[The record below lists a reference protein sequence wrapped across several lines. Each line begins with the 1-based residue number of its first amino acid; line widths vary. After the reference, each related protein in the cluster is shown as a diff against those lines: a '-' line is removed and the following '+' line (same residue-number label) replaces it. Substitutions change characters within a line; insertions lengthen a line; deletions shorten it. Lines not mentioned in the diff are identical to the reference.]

1 MEEKKKGLLLN
12 NIVLLIIALFIVL
25 AASVFL
31 FIKFFKQIDEKRKP
45 EYTVTARMYG
55 SLDSAKTCIYKD
67 SIYYSD
73 SQGLHSLSGEK
84 NIDAELGDCLL
95 NVYADKLYIY
105 KSETGE
111 VYSYDGT
118 DTNKL
123 FTVNKQQEH
132 FIVCDDLI
140 ITLSQDDHYW
150 INISYFDLK
159 SGNSTELA
167 KSKSRKMHWDEKH
180 SVEFTEFG
188 DHIYMTDAK
197 DQSGFFEI
205 LDKNKNS
212 PAFVISRDGFYIHK
226 TDGENAFFATAYNT
240 STGRAVNRYTCDA
253 ENKLTLDKVICDETV
268 HEYPRYFFSDEKY
281 SYVYMQYC
289 STLPKIKF
297 TDKTNDVSEC
307 RVIIIDKE
315 TMRKVCKVVAPRKV
329 ISVDNSRFIA
339 FEKGELLVYDS
350 KTLEKL
356 GGYRPK
362 GVKEGG
368 EYIFETCGGYVF
380 VFDGDSGECTDTVRL

>member
-1 MEEKKKGLLLN
+1 MDEKKKGLLLN
-12 NIVLLIIALFIVL
+12 NIVLFIIALFIVL

-45 EYTVTARMYG
+45 EYTVTARIYG

-159 SGNSTELA
+159 RGNSTELA
-167 KSKSRKMHWDEKH
+167 KSKSRKMYWDEKH

-315 TMRKVCKVVAPRKV
+315 TMKKVCKVVAPRKIIGINDSCFV
-329 ISVDNSRFIA
+329 A
-339 FEKGELLVYDS
+339 FEDGKLLVFDN

-356 GGYRPK
+356 DEHK
-362 GVKEGG
+362 LDGVKEKGK
-368 EYIFETCGGYVF
+368 YTFETCGEYVF
-380 VFDGDSGECTDTVRL
+380 VFDDNTGECINRIKI

>member
-1 MEEKKKGLLLN
+1 MDEKKKRLFTNYGLLLGA
-12 NIVLLIIALFIVL
+12 ILI
-25 AASVFL
+25 SVFAVL
-31 FIKFFKQIDEKRKP
+31 FLIFSLMKLVHGKQKP
-45 EYTVTARMYG
+45 EYTVTAHLYG
-55 SLDSAKTCIYKD
+55 RLDSARTCTYKD
-67 SIYYSD
+67 VIYYSD
-73 SQGLHSLSGEK
+73 AQGLHSFSDEK
-84 NIDAELGDCLL
+84 IINAELGDCLL
-95 NVYADKLYIY
+95 NVYSDKLYLY
-105 KSETGE
+105 KPATGE
-111 VYSYDGT
+111 VYSYDGKNT
-118 DTNKL
+118 DRL
-123 FTVNKQQEH
+123 FAVNKQQEH

-150 INISYFDLK
+150 INVSYFDLESGK
-159 SGNSTELA
+159 STALSG
-167 KSKSRKMHWDEKH
+167 SKSRKMHWDEKH

-188 DHIYMTDAK
+188 DHFFMTDAK
-197 DQSGFFEI
+197 DPTGFFEI

-307 RVIIIDKE
+307 RVIIIDKQ
-315 TMRKVCKVVAPRKV
+315 TMRKVCKVVAPRK
-329 ISVDNSRFIA
+329 IIGINDSRFLA

-350 KTLEKL
+350 RTLEKL
-356 GGYRPK
+356 VGYRPK

-368 EYIFETCGGYVF
+368 KYIFETCGGYVF

>member
-1 MEEKKKGLLLN
+1 MDEKKKTLFN
-12 NIVLLIIALFIVL
+12 NFVLLIIVIFIVL

-31 FIKFFKQIDEKRKP
+31 FIKLFKLIDEKKKP
-45 EYTVTARMYG
+45 EYTVKAHMYG
-55 SLDSAKTCIYKD
+55 SLDSARTCTYKD

-73 SQGLHSLSGEK
+73 AHGLHSLSDEK
-84 NIDAELGDCLL
+84 NINDGLCGCLL

-105 KSETGE
+105 QPETGE
-111 VYSYDGT
+111 VCSYDGKDT
-118 DTNKL
+118 DKL

-132 FIVCDDLI
+132 FIVCEGMI
-140 ITLSQDDHYW
+140 ITLCEDDHYW
-150 INISYFDLK
+150 INISYYDLK

-167 KSKSRKMHWDEKH
+167 KSKSRKMYWDEKH

-188 DHIYMTDAK
+188 NHIYMTDAK

-268 HEYPRYFFSDEKY
+268 HEYPRYFFSDDKY

-315 TMRKVCKVVAPRKV
+315 TMRKVCKVVAPRK
-329 ISVDNSRFIA
+329 IIGINDSHFLA
-339 FEKGELLVYDS
+339 FEDGKLLVYDNKS
-350 KTLEKL
+350 LEKL
-356 GGYRPK
+356 DEYELD
-362 GVKEGG
+362 GVKEKGK
-368 EYIFETCGGYVF
+368 YTFETCGEYVF
-380 VFDGDSGECTDTVRL
+380 VFDDDSGELTEKIKV

>member
-12 NIVLLIIALFIVL
+12 NIVLFIIAIFIVL

-31 FIKFFKQIDEKRKP
+31 FIKFFKLIDEKKKS
-45 EYTVTARMYG
+45 EYTVTAHLYG
-55 SLDSAKTCIYKD
+55 SLDSAKTCTYKD
-67 SIYYSD
+67 SIYYAD
-73 SQGLHSLSGEK
+73 SQGLYSLSDEK
-84 NIDAELGDCLL
+84 NIDAELANCLL

-105 KSETGE
+105 KPETGE
-111 VYSYDGT
+111 VYAYDGT

-123 FTVNKQQEH
+123 FTLNKQQEH

-140 ITLSQDDHYW
+140 ITLSEDDHYY
-150 INISYFDLK
+150 IKPSFFDLK

-167 KSKSRKMHWDEKH
+167 KSKSRKMYWDEKH
-180 SVEFTEFG
+180 SVEFTELG

-240 STGRAVNRYTCDA
+240 STGRSVNRYTCDA

-307 RVIIIDKE
+307 RILIIDKA
-315 TMRKVCKVVAPRKV
+315 TMQNVCKVVAPRK
-329 ISVDNSRFIA
+329 IIGINDSRYIA
-339 FEKGELLVYDS
+339 FEDGKLLVCDN

-356 GGYRPK
+356 DEYDLD
-362 GVKEGG
+362 GVKEKGK
-368 EYIFETCGGYVF
+368 YIFETCGEYVF
-380 VFDGDSGECTDTVRL
+380 VFDDNTGECINRIKV

>member
-12 NIVLLIIALFIVL
+12 NIVLFIIAIFIVL
-25 AASVFL
+25 AAAVFL
-31 FIKFFKQIDEKRKP
+31 FIKFFKLIDEKKKS
-45 EYTVTARMYG
+45 EYTVTAHLYG
-55 SLDSAKTCIYKD
+55 SLDSAKTCTYKD
-67 SIYYSD
+67 SIYYAD
-73 SQGLHSLSGEK
+73 SEGLHSLSDEK

-105 KSETGE
+105 KPETGE
-111 VYSYDGT
+111 VYAYDGT

-140 ITLSQDDHYW
+140 ITLSQDDHYY
-150 INISYFDLK
+150 IKPLFFDLK
-159 SGNSTELA
+159 SGNNTELA
-167 KSKSRKMHWDEKH
+167 KSESRKMYWDEKH

-197 DQSGFFEI
+197 DRAGFFEI

-253 ENKLTLDKVICDETV
+253 ENKLALDRVICDETV
-268 HEYPRYFFSDEKY
+268 YEYPRYFFSDEKY

-307 RVIIIDKE
+307 RILIIDKA
-315 TMRKVCKVVAPRKV
+315 TMQNVCKVVAPRK
-329 ISVDNSRFIA
+329 IIGINDSRYIA
-339 FEKGELLVYDS
+339 FEDGKLLVCDN
-350 KTLEKL
+350 KTSEKL
-356 GGYRPK
+356 DEYSLD
-362 GVKEGG
+362 GVKEKGK
-368 EYIFETCGGYVF
+368 YTFETCGEYVF
-380 VFDGDSGECTDTVRL
+380 VFDDYTGECINRIKV

>member
-1 MEEKKKGLLLN
+1 MDEKKKGLLLN
-12 NIVLLIIALFIVL
+12 NNVLFIIAIFIVL
-25 AASVFL
+25 AAAVFL
-31 FIKFFKQIDEKRKP
+31 FIKFFKLIDEKKKS
-45 EYTVTARMYG
+45 EYTVTAHLYG
-55 SLDSAKTCIYKD
+55 SLDSAKTCIYKG
-67 SIYYSD
+67 SIYYAD
-73 SQGLHSLSGEK
+73 SQGLHSLSDEK
-84 NIDAELGDCLL
+84 NVDAELGDCLL

-105 KSETGE
+105 KPETGE

-140 ITLSQDDHYW
+140 ITLSEDDHYY
-150 INISYFDLK
+150 IKPSFFDLK

-167 KSKSRKMHWDEKH
+167 KSESRKMYWDEKH
-180 SVEFTEFG
+180 SVEFTELG

-205 LDKNKNS
+205 FDKNKNS

-268 HEYPRYFFSDEKY
+268 YEYPRYFFSDEKY

-307 RVIIIDKE
+307 RVIIIDRE
-315 TMRKVCKVVAPRKV
+315 TMKKAGKVIAPRKIIAINDSCFV
-329 ISVDNSRFIA
+329 A
-339 FEKGELLVYDS
+339 FEDGKLLVCDN

-356 GGYRPK
+356 DEYSLD
-362 GVKEGG
+362 GVKEKGK
-368 EYIFETCGGYVF
+368 YTFETCGEYVF
-380 VFDGDSGECTDTVRL
+380 VFDDNTGECINRIKV

>member
-1 MEEKKKGLLLN
+1 MDEKKKRQLTNYGLLLGA
-12 NIVLLIIALFIVL
+12 ILI
-25 AASVFL
+25 SVFAVL
-31 FIKFFKQIDEKRKP
+31 FLIFSLMQLVHGKQKP
-45 EYTVTARMYG
+45 EYTVTAHLYG
-55 SLDSAKTCIYKD
+55 RLDSARTCTYKD
-67 SIYYSD
+67 VIYYSD
-73 SQGLHSLSGEK
+73 AQGLHSFSDEK
-84 NIDAELGDCLL
+84 IINAELGGCLL
-95 NVYADKLYIY
+95 NVYSDKLYLY
-105 KSETGE
+105 KPATGE
-111 VYSYDGT
+111 VYSYDGKNT
-118 DTNKL
+118 DRL
-123 FTVNKQQEH
+123 FAVNKQQEH
-132 FIVCDDLI
+132 FIVCEGMI
-140 ITLSQDDHYW
+140 ITLAEDDHCW
-150 INISYFDLK
+150 INVSYFDLESGK
-159 SGNSTELA
+159 STALSG
-167 KSKSRKMHWDEKH
+167 SKSRKMYWDEKH
-180 SVEFTEFG
+180 SVEFTELG

-226 TDGENAFFATAYNT
+226 TDGETAFFATAYNT

-315 TMRKVCKVVAPRKV
+315 TMRKLCKVVAPRKV
-329 ISVDNSRFIA
+329 ISVDHSRFIA

-368 EYIFETCGGYVF
+368 KYISETCGGYVF